1 MPTHPTSGLPPS
13 AQPRSGQ
20 PESAESGQPE
30 AQPPG
35 QPPSDPPPHLA
46 DMLMYRLYQAWSQSN
61 PVFVR
66 LCEGRFGIT
75 RREWRILACAI
86 EGGIMSSAELAAAA
100 KLDLART
107 SRTLG
112 ALCQK
117 GWLRRLHDSAD
128 RRVVRV
134 EATAEGLARY
144 QALLPEVLRL
154 NELLVQDL
162 NEAEVALLRD
172 FLGRIEQR
180 GRRMAEDN
188 IVADKASRREGGT
201 RRAQYA

>member
-1 MPTHPTSGLPPS
+1 MPTIPATTPAPG
-13 AQPRSGQ
+13 PRQLS
-20 PESAESGQPE
+20 
-30 AQPPG
+30 
-35 QPPSDPPPHLA
+35 

-61 PVFVR
+61 PVFLR

-75 RREWRILACAI
+75 RREWRVLACAV

-112 ALCQK
+112 ALCEK

-134 EATAEGLARY
+134 EATAEGVARY
-144 QALLPEVLRL
+144 EALLPEVTHL
-154 NELLVQDL
+154 NDLLVQDL
-162 NEAEVALLRD
+162 SDAEVTLLRE

-188 IVADKASRREGGT
+188 IVSEKASRREGGT
-201 RRAQYA
+201 RRSRYA

>member
-1 MPTHPTSGLPPS
+1 MPELPAP
-13 AQPRSGQ
+13 APDPR
-20 PESAESGQPE
+20 
-30 AQPPG
+30 
-35 QPPSDPPPHLA
+35 HLA

-75 RREWRILACAI
+75 RREWRILACAV
-86 EGGIMSSAELAAAA
+86 EGGIMNSAELAAAA

-112 ALCQK
+112 ALCEK

-134 EATAEGLARY
+134 EATVEGLARY
-144 QALLPEVLRL
+144 HALLPEVAGL
-154 NELLVQDL
+154 NDLLVQDL
-162 NEAEVALLRD
+162 SDSEIAVLRD
-172 FLGRIEQR
+172 LLGRIEQR
-180 GRRMAEDN
+180 GRRMAEGN
-188 IVADKASRREGGT
+188 IVSEKASRREGGT